1 MRAHGWLA
9 NNAQKWEYG
18 RTVAFSG
25 SRYSSEYPLTRAS
38 ARIVSRGIDAENAK
52 RGSATKHLPP
62 ELSTRNISP
71 TARSRSDK
79 IVNRREVTNW
89 LNELSGCGRLRT
101 SPHAKAQF
109 AKPSPSL
116 SPAHIS
122 PAPSSCRLQEP
133 RFFENAAPRHERKI
147 PGHSQA
153 PAPWNSLVVLRP
165 AKTHELSVR
174 YHHEKVFHDKKCKS
188 RRNARRGCLVS
199 RQLRPGMAG

>member
-38 ARIVSRGIDAENAK
+38 ARIVSKGIDAENAK

-79 IVNRREVTNW
+79 IVNRRDVTNW
-89 LNELSGCGRLRT
+89 LNELSG
-101 SPHAKAQF
+101 
-109 AKPSPSL
+109 
-116 SPAHIS
+116 
-122 PAPSSCRLQEP
+122 
-133 RFFENAAPRHERKI
+133 
-147 PGHSQA
+147 
-153 PAPWNSLVVLRP
+153 
-165 AKTHELSVR
+165 R
-174 YHHEKVFHDKKCKS
+174 YHHEKLFRDKKCKS